1 MADITMES
9 IIEKLGFDP
18 LRHDYFVGVEG
29 EDDNWESPFKDLSIE
44 EVRFIGKAAH
54 ADPMCYVKN
63 QHKN

>member
-29 EDDNWESPFKDLSIE
+29 EDDNWESPFKDLTLE
-44 EVRFIGKAAH
+44 EVKFLIEVAH
-54 ADPMCYVKN
+54 NDPMCYTKN